1 MDKEQQEVK
10 KHEEIEAQQ
19 QSQKDD
25 NRVGTH
31 DHPEQYPTGNES
43 LFDMHESEMNVD
55 ALPMEDISM
64 EQQEEKNKDGESKN
78 RSSSDDK
85 YNSGF

>member
-1 MDKEQQEVK
+1 MDNEHHKAKER
-10 KHEEIEAQQ
+10 EEAKATQ

-25 NRVGTH
+25 NRQGPH
-31 DHPEQYPTGNES
+31 DHAEQYPTGNES

-55 ALPMEDISM
+55 PLPMEDISM
-64 EQQEEKNKDGESKN
+64 EQQEEKNKDGTRKS

-85 YNSGF
+85 YKSGF